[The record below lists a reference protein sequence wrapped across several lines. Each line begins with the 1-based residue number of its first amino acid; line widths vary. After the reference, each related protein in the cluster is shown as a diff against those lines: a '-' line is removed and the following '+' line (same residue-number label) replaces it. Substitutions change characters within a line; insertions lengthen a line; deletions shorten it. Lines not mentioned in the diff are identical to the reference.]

1 MAYLARFAAAGFV
14 DAGACIVG
22 VGTKICSKVC
32 RAINFIYYTLKLVL
46 IKNQE
51 LPIPNI

>member
-32 RAINFIYYTLKLVL
+32 RAINFIHIIHIKLF